1 MDKEYPLKA
10 PVLLNEFHAVNSFDC
25 ADEALNTYLKKFAY
39 LNNQNASAR
48 TYVSV
53 RKDRV
58 VGYYTI
64 TPGSVTKK
72 EAPQRVGKGLA
83 NHPIPVIILARL
95 AVHKPEQSSGI
106 GKGLLRDAL
115 LRIVTAADIIG
126 GRAVLV
132 HAKDNKAKSFYHIG
146 ISKAKF
152 RFPAVFLRKQ
162 SAGDKIG
169 TNSDVTPVLALRSKA
184 TGPEGKIVHERSEC
198 LSCEHFGFEP
208 SPIDPFH
215 LYLLLKDIKK
225 TLEI

>member
-1 MDKEYPLKA
+1 MDKEYPLKT
-10 PVLLNEFHAVNSFDC
+10 PVLLNRFHAVNSFDC

-48 TYVSV
+48 TYVTT
-53 RKDRV
+53 RNNRV

-64 TPGSVTKK
+64 APGSVIKRD
-72 EAPQRVGKGLA
+72 APQRVGKGLA
-83 NHPIPVIILARL
+83 NHPIPVVILARL
-95 AVHKPEQSSGI
+95 AVDKIEQNKGI

-132 HAKDNKAKSFYHIG
+132 HAKDNKAKSFY
-146 ISKAKF
+146 
-152 RFPAVFLRKQ
+152 
-162 SAGDKIG
+162 
-169 TNSDVTPVLALRSKA
+169 
-184 TGPEGKIVHERSEC
+184 
-198 LSCEHFGFEP
+198 EHFGFEP